1 MSTDKEKKPAKA
13 AAKPKKATAAAAD
26 KKPTAAAAKT
36 KSETAVKKAAPKAKT
51 AAKAAV
57 AAGIPEAAAPVVNSK
72 SHPTHA
78 QIAARAYGY
87 FLERHGHH
95 GHHEQDWLRAEQ
107 ELLGL

>member
-13 AAKPKKATAAAAD
+13 AAKPKKATSAAEAE
-26 KKPTAAAAKT
+26 KKPAAAAKT
-36 KSETAVKKAAPKAKT
+36 KSETAVKKAVPKPKT
-51 AAKAAV
+51 AAKSAV
-57 AAGIPEAAAPVVNSK
+57 AAGIPEAAAAAVHAKP
-72 SHPTHA
+72 HPTYA

-87 FLERHGHH
+87 FLERHGQH